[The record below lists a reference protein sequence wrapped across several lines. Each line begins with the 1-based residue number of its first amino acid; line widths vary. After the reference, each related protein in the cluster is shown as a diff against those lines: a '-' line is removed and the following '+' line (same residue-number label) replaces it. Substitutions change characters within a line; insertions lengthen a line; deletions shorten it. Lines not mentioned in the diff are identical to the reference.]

1 MQIEEAIQLFRDYLK
16 NIIAFDADEFD
27 LALPYFSIRELRK
40 GMHFVEENKTCTHFA
55 FMISG
60 LVRAYRNDDGEEAT
74 VCLCG
79 TNTFATSTVS
89 FITQTPSN
97 TSTQALDDVVLLT
110 ISYHDLQHLYTKS
123 TFWQKVGRI
132 IAEKELMF
140 IQKNEWRNSK
150 RTAMEKYQML
160 LTENPGI
167 VNRVPLQF
175 IASYLGIQ
183 PETLSRL
190 RKKLVSRI
198 S

>member
-1 MQIEEAIQLFRDYLK
+1 MQIEEAIQAFRNYLK
-16 NIIAFDADEFD
+16 DIIVINADEFD
-27 LALPYFSIRELRK
+27 LALPYFSIKELSK
-40 GMHFVEENKTCTHFA
+40 GMLFVEENKTCTHFA
-55 FMISG
+55 FMVSG
-60 LVRAYRNDDGEEAT
+60 LMRAYRNDDGEEAT

-79 TNTFATSTVS
+79 TNAFATSTVS

-110 ISYHDLQHLYTKS
+110 ISYHDLQYLYTVS

-132 IAEKELMF
+132 IAEKEIMF
-140 IQKNEWRNSK
+140 MQKSEWRNTK
-150 RTAMEKYQML
+150 RPAMEKYQL
-160 LTENPGI
+160 LLKENPGI

-190 RKKLVSRI
+190 RKKLTSRI

>member
-1 MQIEEAIQLFRDYLK
+1 MQIEEAINLFRNYLK
-16 NIIAFDADEFD
+16 NITAFNADEFE
-27 LALPYFSIRELRK
+27 LALPYFSIRELKK
-40 GMHFVEENKTCTHFA
+40 GEHFVEENKTCSHFA
-55 FMISG
+55 FMVSG
-60 LVRAYRNDDGEEAT
+60 LVRAYYNADGEDAT

-97 TSTQALDDVVLLT
+97 TSTQALDEVVLLT
-110 ISYHDLQHLYTKS
+110 ISYQDLQYLYTVS

-140 IQKNEWRNSK
+140 MQKNEWRNSK
-150 RTAMEKYQML
+150 LPAIEKYQL
-160 LTENPGI
+160 LLKENPGI
-167 VNRVPLQF
+167 VNRIPLQF